1 MVFLQLISVPLVSTG
16 PQGPWALPRA
26 LEARA
31 RRSLKG
37 PPRLLRCTQLFFP
50 HVLLLA
56 TESEVMDTQAQ
67 CQTNASEESYSYME
81 QCS

>member
-56 TESEVMDTQAQ
+56 SLKVMDTQAQ
-67 CQTNASEESYSYME
+67 CQTNASEESHSYME

>member
-1 MVFLQLISVPLVSTG
+1 VAALTWLQAKVSKAHHVSCA
-16 PQGPWALPRA
+16 ALNY
-26 LEARA
+26 
-31 RRSLKG
+31 
-37 PPRLLRCTQLFFP
+37 FFP

>member
-1 MVFLQLISVPLVSTG
+1 MLLC
-16 PQGPWALPRA
+16 R
-26 LEARA
+26 LERDWTW
-31 RRSLKG
+31 
-37 PPRLLRCTQLFFP
+37 PPSRTANLGATNHAVNYFFP

-56 TESEVMDTQAQ
+56 SLKVMDTQAQ